1 MRKVLGIVCLSVLAL
16 TLSACGSGG
25 SSKGEAIA
33 KQLCDCHTAAGSDVG
48 QKAACV
54 GKQMELQKQIEGDAA
69 ETSKYLQ
76 KFSQCKAAFGG

>member
-1 MRKVLGIVCLSVLAL
+1 MRQVLGLAAIAALAL
-16 TLSACGSGG
+16 SLSACGSS

-33 KQLCDCHTAAGSDVG
+33 KQLCDCHTAAGSDMG

-54 GKQMELQKQIEGDAA
+54 GNQMELQQQIEGDMT
-69 ETSKYLQ
+69 ETNKYLQ